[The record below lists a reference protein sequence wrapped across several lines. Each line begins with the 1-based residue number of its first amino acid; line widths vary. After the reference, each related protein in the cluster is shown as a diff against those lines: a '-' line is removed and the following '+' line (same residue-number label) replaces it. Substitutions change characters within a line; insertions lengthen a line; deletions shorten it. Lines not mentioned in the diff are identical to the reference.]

1 MTYPGNQ
8 TEYQSYTEPS
18 EGRPIDFKRY
28 LSLYISNWYW
38 FVIALFI
45 SLSIAYA
52 INRWSEKVYT
62 VSSTMLIKDDKLSG
76 SAEELGNIF
85 PGSDAFVNQQN
96 LNNEIGILKSFKLN
110 LRVIEELKNFHIIYV
125 AIGKRNIVETKQYNT
140 HSFIVDYD
148 SLGKQVIGKVVRIK
162 ILSAEK
168 YLLELDGDP
177 EYKRE
182 LNFGDRF
189 SEQGFD
195 FTIRLRN
202 GDQSGYD
209 PDKSNKYYFY
219 FVNPSSIAN
228 SYKSKLSVNPIGQES
243 TLVTLT
249 TSGPVPE
256 QEIDYLN
263 KLMDIYI
270 KQGLELKNEIT
281 EKTIQFIDE
290 QLGTISDSLARA
302 EGNLEAFR
310 TSNRIIDL
318 SKEGISI
325 QNKLEQIDEEK
336 TQLLLK
342 KRYFD
347 YLRDYV
353 ESKNESGD
361 IIAPTVMG
369 VTDQLLIKAVD
380 ELSQLQKQKLQLG
393 MNYDKSL
400 EPHKLIEA
408 GISSAKLAMIENI
421 RSSLQNAE
429 QTLKENEKQ
438 YRELEKSMNK
448 LPATERRLLNIQRK
462 FDINNTV
469 YTYLLEKKAEAGI
482 VRASNVSDNRIIDYA
497 SPYSTSMIKPRSRN
511 NNMIALV
518 MGLLIPVILISLIDL
533 LNNKVIDKEDILAKT
548 SAPIVGFIS
557 HNNLDTELPVVKNPG
572 STLAESLR
580 SIRTNLKY
588 FLKDRSCPVIS
599 ISSTISAEGK
609 TFVSAN
615 LAVILAL
622 SGKKVLLIGL
632 DLRKPRIHKILGI
645 KNETGISNFLIA
657 EKMFEDV
664 VFKTSIDNLW
674 YTPSGPVPPNPA
686 ELIESSAMGEF
697 IAKAKKDFDYIL
709 IDTPPV
715 AIVTDALLVSHFTDF
730 YIFVVRQRYTSKNTL
745 EVIDELYKNENI
757 KSLGLVINDINMSGY
772 YGYGLR
778 YGYALGYGYNYGY
791 NYYYQYGKYGYNDK
805 SKGYYKDDESNS
817 M

>member
-1 MTYPGNQ
+1 MTNPDNQ
-8 TEYQSYTEPS
+8 TDQQLHTES
-18 EGRPIDFKRY
+18 VEGRPIDFKRY

-45 SLSIAYA
+45 ALSIAYA
-52 INRWSEKVYT
+52 INRWSEKVFT

-76 SAEELGNIF
+76 SAGELGNIF
-85 PGSDAFVNQQN
+85 PGSEAFVNQQN

-110 LRVIEELKNFHIIYV
+110 LRVIEELKSFHIVYY
-125 AIGKRNIVETKQYNT
+125 AIGKRNIVETKQYAS
-140 HSFIVDYD
+140 HPFIVEYD
-148 SLGKQVIGKVVRIK
+148 SLENQILGKPIK
-162 ILSAEK
+162 IRLLSSEK
-168 YLLELDGDP
+168 YLLEIDGDP
-177 EYKRE
+177 SYKRE
-182 LNFGDRF
+182 LQFGDRF
-189 SEQGFD
+189 SEGGFD
-195 FTIRLRN
+195 FTIKLRN
-202 GDQSGYD
+202 GDQYGFN

-219 FVNPSSIAN
+219 FVDPSSLAN
-228 SYKSKLSVNPIGQES
+228 LYKNKLSVNPIGQES

-270 KQGLELKNEIT
+270 KQGLEMKNEIA

-290 QLGTISDSLARA
+290 QLGSISDSLSIA
-302 EGNLEAFR
+302 EGKLESFR
-310 TSNRIIDL
+310 TGNRIIDL

-336 TQLLLK
+336 TQLMLK

-347 YLRDYV
+347 YLKDYIT
-353 ESKNESGD
+353 SKNESGD

-369 VTDQLLIKAVD
+369 ISDQLLIKAVD
-380 ELSQLQKQKLQLG
+380 ELSQLQKQKIKLG
-393 MNYDKSL
+393 MNFDESS
-400 EPHKLIEA
+400 EPFKLIETSIA
-408 GISSAKLAMIENI
+408 NAKQIMIENI
-421 RSSLQNAE
+421 NSSLQNTE
-429 QTLKENEKQ
+429 QSLKENEARH
-438 YRELEKSMNK
+438 REVEKSMNK

-497 SPYSTSMIKPRSRN
+497 SPYSTSMIKPKSKN

-518 MGLLIPVILISLIDL
+518 MGLLIPIILISLIDL

-548 SAPIVGFIS
+548 STPIIGFIS
-557 HNNLDTELPVVKNPG
+557 HNSLDTELPVVKNPS

-588 FLKDRSCPVIS
+588 FLKDTHCPVIS

-615 LAVILAL
+615 LAAILAM

-632 DLRKPRIHKILGI
+632 DLRKPRIHKILDI
-645 KNETGISNFLIA
+645 KNEVGISNFLIS
-657 EKMFEDV
+657 EQKFEDV
-664 VFKTSIDNLW
+664 VEKTNIDNLW
-674 YTPSGPVPPNPA
+674 YAPSGPVPPNPA
-686 ELIESSAMGEF
+686 ELIESAAMGEF
-697 IAKAKKDFDYIL
+697 IEKAKANFDYVL

-715 AIVTDALLVSHFTDF
+715 AIVTDAILVSQFTDF

-745 EVIDELYKNENI
+745 EVIDELYRNENI
-757 KSLGLVINDINMSGY
+757 KRIGLVINDISMSGY

-805 SKGYYKDDESNS
+805 SKGYYKDDEGASV
-817 M
+817 